1 MSLSYV
7 ITAILAFCS
16 CISPIITAIVNNHYK
31 IKMRKM
37 EIAQETKKEA
47 IYYQRG
53 IFEKYMSLVSK
64 AVISV
69 NDVAYSEYA
78 NIYPI
83 VLAYSPDSLH
93 DKMRKLNDLIA
104 SPSSQN
110 RIESIRLINEI
121 IPEIRKVIDRL

>member
-16 CISPIITAIVNNHYK
+16 CISPIITAIVNNLYK

-37 EIAQETKKEA
+37 EIAQEAKKET

-53 IFEKYMSLVSK
+53 IFEKYMSLVST
-64 AVISV
+64 AVMSAS
-69 NDVAYSEYA
+69 DDARSEYA
-78 NIYPI
+78 NIYP
-83 VLAYSPDSLH
+83 VALAYSPDSLH
-93 DKMRKLNDLIA
+93 NKMRKLNDLIA
-104 SPSSQN
+104 LPSAQN
-110 RIESIRLINEI
+110 RSESIRLINEI

>member
-16 CISPIITAIVNNHYK
+16 CISPIITAIVNNLYK

-37 EIAQETKKEA
+37 EIAQEAKKET

-53 IFEKYMSLVSK
+53 IFEKYMSLVST
-64 AVISV
+64 AVMSAS
-69 NDVAYSEYA
+69 DDARSEYA
-78 NIYPI
+78 NIYP
-83 VLAYSPDSLH
+83 VALAYSPDSLH
-93 DKMRKLNDLIA
+93 NEMRKLNDLIA
-104 SPSSQN
+104 LPSAQN
-110 RIESIRLINEI
+110 RSESIRLINEI